1 MIFNNRLK
9 TVTEELEATRQ
20 SLHQYKQNIDEKD
33 LKITEEEGRVQLFEN
48 KYRLADEQSKQNQKH
63 VEELIDIVERNKIVS
78 KLVIITAGFR
88 FMGLNANFNNISA
101 TSWLSA
107 LLMEKTRVPRE
118 NHRTIANH

>member
-1 MIFNNRLK
+1 MK

-20 SLHQYKQNIDEKD
+20 SLHQYEKSIAEKD
-33 LKITEEEGRVQLFEN
+33 FKITEQEWQVQLYEN
-48 KYRLADEQSKQNQKH
+48 KFCLADEQSKKNRKC
-63 VEELIDIVERNKIVS
+63 VEELTDIVERNKIVS
-78 KLVIITAGFR
+78 KLVIIKAGFR
-88 FMGLNANFNNISA
+88 FMGLNATFNNISA